1 MSKPR
6 LFLCGWVDSGNRP
19 NEERHIVRLATFGD
33 EQNVNVRIEDVA
45 QAFSK
50 DLSPRL
56 EDLLEIAA
64 YLYAADSSAK
74 REGAWT
80 DDAVEPW
87 QRDFRFVIPVKDLSF
102 WQRED
107 VQQLMIAAITFISN
121 DKVSFEFVQA
131 SDARPRQGFLEFGRD
146 DRWPFM
152 GVPRVLMF
160 SGGLDSLAG
169 ALETASRNEN
179 LVLVSH
185 RSVSI
190 MDSRQK
196 SLFSEMKKRLSVPMI
211 RVPVWLNKGKILGRE
226 STQRTR
232 TFLFWALGVLVAES
246 VKADGVRFFENGIVS
261 LNLPIADEV
270 VGARASRTTHPHALH
285 LLGRLGSL
293 ITNRD
298 LPVDNPYFFKTKKDI
313 VETLAKVDGQDLI
326 QFTTSC
332 ARTGL
337 FRSGTQ
343 WHCGV
348 CSQCIDRR
356 IAILAA
362 GQETR
367 EAEFDY
373 KTDVFVGPREDG
385 YERNMAI
392 NYVRHCVELF
402 SMTREEIAQH
412 FSLEVSRAV
421 RHEERRSEAADQI
434 VSAHKRHAED
444 VMSMLEEQLRVHAGK
459 LLRGELESSCMLS
472 LVAGQEHRA
481 TSWLRFARRI
491 ASALQI
497 SVPIAF
503 QSEKPKN
510 EQHLQQVCDG
520 ILANENPRLV
530 REFPFVRWASSSMKP
545 DWSVEDLRLWLEAK
559 YVRNKRDIGRT
570 EEAIAADVTKYQD
583 ADRRALFV
591 IYDPTHAIADNTPLS
606 ERIQSR
612 EGMFVEFIR

>member
-6 LFLCGWVDSGNRP
+6 LFLCGGVDP
-19 NEERHIVRLATFGD
+19 EKLPDDKRHTVRLATVGD
-33 EQNVNVRIEDVA
+33 QQNVNVRIEDVA

-64 YLYAADSSAK
+64 YVYAADSSAK
-74 REGAWT
+74 RDGAWT
-80 DDAVEPW
+80 DDAMEPW
-87 QRDFRFVIPVKDLSF
+87 QRDFRFVIPVKDLTF

-107 VQQLMIAAITFISN
+107 VQRLMTAALTFISN
-121 DKVSFEFVQA
+121 DSVSFEFVQA
-131 SDARPRQGFLEFGRD
+131 SDDRPRQGFLEFGKD

-160 SGGLDSLAG
+160 SSGLDSLAG
-169 ALETASRNEN
+169 ALKTASRNEN

-196 SLFSEMKKRLSVPMI
+196 SLFLEMKKRLSVPMI
-211 RVPVWLNKGKILGRE
+211 RVPVWLNKGKVLGRE

-246 VKADGVRFFENGIVS
+246 VKAEGVRFFENGIVS

-285 LLGRLGSL
+285 LLGQLGSL
-293 ITNRD
+293 IVNRN
-298 LPVDNPYFFKTKKDI
+298 LPVDNPYFFKTKKEI
-313 VETLAKVDGQDLI
+313 VETIAKVDGQDLI

-362 GQETR
+362 GQETH
-367 EAEFDY
+367 EPEFDY
-373 KTDVFVGPREDG
+373 KTDVFVGPRQDG

-392 NYVRHCVELF
+392 DYVRHCVELF
-402 SMTREEIAQH
+402 SMTPEEIAQR
-412 FSLEVSRAV
+412 FSLEVTRAV
-421 RHEERRSEAADQI
+421 RHEARRSEAADKI
-434 VSAHKRHAED
+434 VSAHKRHVGD
-444 VMSMLEEQLRVHAGK
+444 VMSVMEEQLRAHAGK
-459 LLRGELESSCMLS
+459 LLRGELEASCMLS
-472 LVAGQEHRA
+472 LVAGQEHRE

-491 ASALQI
+491 ASALRV
-497 SVPIAF
+497 SLPIAF

-520 ILANENPRLV
+520 ILANENPKLV
-530 REFPFVRWASSSMKP
+530 REFPFIRWASSSTKP
-545 DWSVEDLRLWLEAK
+545 DWSAEDLRLWLEAK
-559 YVRNKRDIGRT
+559 YVRKKADIGRT
-570 EEAIAADVTKYQD
+570 EEAIAADLTKYHD
-583 ADRRALFV
+583 LARRVLFV
-591 IYDPTHAIADNTPLS
+591 IYDPTHAIADETALI